1 MGLGKRLNLR
11 GCRAWGVNAVHPS
24 PRMHVESF
32 APLPGQQLLLVLQEL
47 PLQLCVVGSV
57 WEAAQPPEGPC
68 AN

>member
-1 MGLGKRLNLR
+1 MELGERLNPR
-11 GCRAWGVNAVHPS
+11 GCRAWGANAVP
-24 PRMHVESF
+24 VEACGGKGF

-47 PLQLCVVGSV
+47 PLQLCVAGSV